1 MPKRTSSAKLKSGSY
16 AELRKIVGDFA
27 RRSRLPSGL
36 DRTDTVLSMLVKIS
50 PYVGLRPC
58 EWLHATIVGQN
69 LNVLNAKCGNG
80 RALGQMRVIGLSWLP
95 LKIITLVSHLIR
107 QVRLLFAEVG
117 SNWRKI
123 LGRLRGA
130 AGASLC
136 TIGIRRWSLY
146 TTRHVAIANWKR
158 ASLSDAEIAALAG
171 HSSTRTARQHCAGG
185 RLGWSAKFACARPD
199 PHLVA
204 GIVAHNG
211 ITAPVSAGSE
221 KMSVVPAPANIS
233 EASALP
239 AAISYRLIVAE
250 RRYERVPIGP
260 IITDDVVRRLLLST
274 PSGSRMRRPRWV

>member
-1 MPKRTSSAKLKSGSY
+1 MRNSAGLL
-16 AELRKIVGDFA
+16 ADFA

-36 DRTDTVLSMLVKIS
+36 DRTDTVLSMLVKVS

-107 QVRLLFAEVG
+107 QVQLLFAEVG

-123 LGRLRGA
+123 LGRLGERLA
-130 AGASLC
+130 RVCAR
-136 TIGIRRWSLY
+136 IGIRRWSLY

-171 HSSTRTARQHCAGG
+171 HSSTRTARATLCRGAPWLVGKVRLRPPRSPPGG
-185 RLGWSAKFACARPD
+185 WPGLWR
-199 PHLVA
+199 
-204 GIVAHNG
+204 
-211 ITAPVSAGSE
+211 T
-221 KMSVVPAPANIS
+221 M
-233 EASALP
+233 
-239 AAISYRLIVAE
+239 
-250 RRYERVPIGP
+250 
-260 IITDDVVRRLLLST
+260 
-274 PSGSRMRRPRWV
+274 GSRLPCRQVAKR

>member
-1 MPKRTSSAKLKSGSY
+1 VDWGFPREHFGYSIEEKTCVISPCLQGQ
-16 AELRKIVGDFA
+16 LG
-27 RRSRLPSGL
+27 GNQ
-36 DRTDTVLSMLVKIS
+36 TDTVLSMLAKIS

-58 EWLHATIVGQN
+58 GWLHATIVGQN

-185 RLGWSAKFACARPD
+185 RLGWSAKFACARPRSPPGGGD
-199 PHLVA
+199 CGAQWDH
-204 GIVAHNG
+204 
-211 ITAPVSAGSE
+211 
-221 KMSVVPAPANIS
+221 
-233 EASALP
+233 
-239 AAISYRLIVAE
+239 
-250 RRYERVPIGP
+250 
-260 IITDDVVRRLLLST
+260 
-274 PSGSRMRRPRWV
+274 GSRVGR